1 MTNSAHIKTN
11 LDILKER
18 LKQSLQLDLDDFVLE
33 TNNAHEYTSK
43 FVGINLKSEFQPIYD
58 VQNGELHG
66 YEAILKPSLSDIQEA
81 TADFAY
87 SYAKASG
94 KLVKF
99 DRICRALHVLN
110 YHHAF
115 QEKGLLFLT
124 VHPDLLISVTE
135 HGKVFER
142 ILHAYAL
149 PTERVVIQIRD
160 YSTTEQNEN
169 LITYERQL
177 ASAIENYHERGY
189 KIAIDFFGNEHS
201 LVSRLWKLSPDYLKL
216 NPALIEESV
225 ENIRLKKSLMHLANL
240 AKDLGAF
247 PVATGVE
254 TLRGL
259 QLAVELGITYVQGN
273 YLSQASSTTKFKSSE
288 LIQQRWQ
295 V

>member
-1 MTNSAHIKTN
+1 MTSSPQIKTN

-33 TNNAHEYTSK
+33 TNHAHEYTSK
-43 FVGINLKSEFQPIYD
+43 FVGINLRSEFQPIYD

-99 DRICRALHVLN
+99 DRICRTLHVLN
-110 YHHAF
+110 YQHAF

-160 YSTTEQNEN
+160 YSITEQNEN
-169 LITYERQL
+169 LVTYERQL
-177 ASAIENYHERGY
+177 ASAIENYHDHGY

-201 LVSRLWKLSPDYLKL
+201 LVSRLWKLSPDYIKL
-216 NPALIEESV
+216 DPTLIQESKK
-225 ENIRLKKSLMHLANL
+225 NIRLKKTILHLANL
-240 AKDLGAF
+240 AKELDAL
-247 PVATGVE
+247 PIATGIGTQPE
-254 TLRGL
+254 L
-259 QLAVELGITYVQGN
+259 QIAVELGIPYVQGN